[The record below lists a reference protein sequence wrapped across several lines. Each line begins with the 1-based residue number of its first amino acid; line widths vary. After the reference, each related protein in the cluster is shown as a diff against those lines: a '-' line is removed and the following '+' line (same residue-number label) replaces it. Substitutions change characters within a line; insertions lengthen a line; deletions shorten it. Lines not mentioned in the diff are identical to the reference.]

1 MWQNRVNNSL
11 NQENKIFFLIM
22 IFSCRKKSAVALGT
36 AFGLLLLSV
45 ISKFVMDSI
54 SSNCYQNQC
63 CLDSALTTI
72 SIAEHRDQYH
82 IALALPS
89 INIAQ
94 QQDCLA
100 LTFFLSI
107 MIRITQSQCLI
118 ILISLVRQLR
128 TEKHVQSYYL
138 GEVEPSLF

>member
-1 MWQNRVNNSL
+1 MWQNRVYNSL
-11 NQENKIFFLIM
+11 NQENKISFFITV
-22 IFSCRKKSAVALGT
+22 FSCRKKSAVALGT
-36 AFGLLLLSV
+36 AFGLLLSV
-45 ISKFVMDSI
+45 ISKFVIDSI

-128 TEKHVQSYYL
+128 TEKHVQSCYL